1 MSRPSDASPRYP
13 LGRHHRSSLRSR
25 TGKPLDDISLEAVRE
40 GAVAPLDLA
49 IHADTLRMQA
59 DVAQAAGF
67 NQLAQNLRRAAELTG
82 IPDERLLEIYEA
94 LRPNRSSYYQLLNL
108 GEELEQ
114 SYGAAET
121 ARYIREAAEA
131 YRVSGLLTPETD

>member
-1 MSRPSDASPRYP
+1 MSRPSDGSPRYP
-13 LGRHHRSSLRSR
+13 LGRHHRSSLRTR

-49 IHADTLRMQA
+49 IHGDTLRMQA

-67 NQLAQNLRRAAELTG
+67 HQLAQNLRRAAELTG
-82 IPDERLLEIYEA
+82 IPDEA
-94 LRPNRSSYYQLLNL
+94 LRPNRSSYYQLLDL
-108 GEELEQ
+108 SEELEQ

-121 ARYIREAAEA
+121 ARYVREAAEA